1 MISMV
6 WCVVVLIHLTCEFAV
21 AGRRQFDAATA
32 EKAAALST
40 LGSELSSVRAQHAG
54 ALEAAETRHQEAMDA
69 AAAAHW
75 AAIAAERLRG
85 AWNRELPRF
94 ESTGK

>member
-1 MISMV
+1 MI
-6 WCVVVLIHLTCEFAV
+6 CVVVLILTCELAV
-21 AGRRQFDAATA
+21 VVRRQFDAATA

-40 LGSELSSVRAQHAG
+40 LESELSSVRAQHAG

-69 AAAAHW
+69 AEAAHR

-85 AWNRELPRF
+85 AWNRELPQID
-94 ESTGK
+94 GKVR

>member
-1 MISMV
+1 MISMICV
-6 WCVVVLIHLTCEFAV
+6 VVVLIHLTCEFAV
-21 AGRRQFDAATA
+21 VGRRQFDAATA

-40 LGSELSSVRAQHAG
+40 LGSVRAQHAG

-69 AAAAHW
+69 AAAAHR